1 MAIKRFSFIDK
12 FHCWTLEEMSFS
24 PLNLLVGKSGVGKT
38 NILKVLKSIQRAGI
52 AGADRANGC
61 EWMIEIESTDMK
73 LLWEAKVSLVAETSI
88 AQFMNGNEDEDEH
101 ENEKQSIEKSYFLK
115 ERIIRDEE
123 TEIVDRTEDN
133 FVFKGKQ
140 LPKLKN
146 TESAIS
152 LLMEEEDIAPLN
164 KALRRMIFSPNRF
177 EIYPFSESSLEKTR
191 QKYPN
196 LDALR
201 EARNIPSLIKAYILQ
216 EDYPEEF
223 GYIKADYLDIFDTV
237 KDIKLGRLSEL
248 DPCTSQEFNSTG
260 IEDLLVFGLE
270 EEGVKGWITSPR
282 ISSGMNRTF
291 SYLIDLALAPPGTVI
306 IIDEVE
312 NSLGVNCLPEIIE
325 RFLRRPRKLQFILT
339 SHHPY
344 IIQNIPSD
352 QWQIVTRKGS
362 TVRVVKAKTIPAL
375 KTNSAHDKFI
385 QLINLKEFEEGIQ

>member
-1 MAIKRFSFIDK
+1 MSIKRFRFTDR

-38 NILKVLKSIQRAGI
+38 NILKALKSVQQAGI
-52 AGADRANGC
+52 SGAHRANGC
-61 EWMIEIESTDMK
+61 EWMIEIESEDMK
-73 LLWEAKVSLVAETSI
+73 LLWEAKVSLVDETSI
-88 AQFMNGNEDEDEH
+88 AQFMNDNEDEDENEH
-101 ENEKQSIEKSYFLK
+101 EKQSIEKSYFLK
-115 ERIIRDEE
+115 ERIIRDGE
-123 TEIVDRTEDN
+123 EIVNRIEDN
-133 FVFKGKQ
+133 FAFKGEQ

-152 LLMEEEDIAPLN
+152 LLVEEEDIAPLN
-164 KALRRMIFSPNRF
+164 KAFRRMIFNPS
-177 EIYPFSESSLEKTR
+177 IYVAFPFDASNFKKIQ

-201 EARNIPSLIKAYILQ
+201 EARNVPSLVKAYILQ

-223 GYIKADYLDIFDTV
+223 ENIKNDYLDIFDTV
-237 KDIKLGRLSEL
+237 EDIKLGRLSEL
-248 DPCTSQEFNSTG
+248 APYTSQETPSTRT
-260 IEDLLVFGLE
+260 EDWLVIGLKE
-270 EEGVKGWITSPR
+270 ERVKGWIMSPR
-282 ISSGMNRTF
+282 ISSGMNKTL

-312 NSLGVNCLPEIIE
+312 NSLGVNCLPNIID
-325 RFLRRPRKLQFILT
+325 RFLRRPRELQFILT

-362 TVRVVKAKTIPAL
+362 TVRVIEAETISAL

-385 QLINLKEFEEGIQ
+385 QLMNLKEFEEGIQ